1 MSSSDTSNPHRGGS
15 EIRHSLVLY
24 NLKTPIYS
32 QQIMEESKLPT
43 QTETNVKILDG
54 NIEMI
59 FTLLKKM
66 PLEQAL
72 CILENVQI
80 RLEASEV
87 NEEEIPAGV
96 ATAAG
101 TQAV

>member
-1 MSSSDTSNPHRGGS
+1 
-15 EIRHSLVLY
+15 VLY
-24 NLKTPIYS
+24 NLKTSIYS
-32 QQIMEESKLPT
+32 QQITEESKLTT
-43 QTETNVKILDG
+43 QIETNVKILDA

-87 NEEEIPAGV
+87 NEEEIPAGA
-96 ATAAG
+96 ATASG
-101 TQAV
+101 THAV